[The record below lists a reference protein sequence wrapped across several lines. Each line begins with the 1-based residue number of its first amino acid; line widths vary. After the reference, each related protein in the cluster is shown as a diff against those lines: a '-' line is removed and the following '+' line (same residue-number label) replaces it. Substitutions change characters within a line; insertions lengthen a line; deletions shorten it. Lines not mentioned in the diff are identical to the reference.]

1 MAREVPVSE
10 ARARLPQFASELAD
24 SQETVT
30 ITKRGR
36 AVMALIGY
44 PLYESIMETME
55 IMSDADLMAQL
66 RQSLQEAGSGEL
78 IDIDEVERELA

>member
-1 MAREVPVSE
+1 MAREVPVSD
-10 ARARLPQFASELAD
+10 ARARLTQLANELAD

-36 AVMALIGY
+36 PVMALIGY
-44 PLYESIMETME
+44 DLYESIIETLE

-66 RQSLQEAGSGEL
+66 RQSLREADGSEL
-78 IDIDEVERELA
+78 IDVDEVARELA